1 MLNLNIRN
9 KRANQRSLLSVEEE
23 SLGDIAVIGLSARLP
38 QADDPDSFWGLLCD
52 GFNAIG
58 PFPRNR
64 RQDVQDYVGFKGD
77 SGPIRFC
84 LGSYLANI
92 DQFDYSFFKITA
104 KEASLMDPHQR
115 LFLETCWSAIED
127 SGYGGQLL
135 AGTRTGVYVGY
146 SGRGEYNTF
155 VSEVDPE
162 SVILAE
168 AGNIHS
174 IIASRI
180 AYILDL
186 KGPSMLIDTACSS
199 SLVAVHAACQALRRQ
214 ECDTA
219 ITGGVKITL
228 LPFEA
233 EEQLGIE
240 SGSGMTRTFDDNSDG
255 TVFGE
260 GCVAL
265 ILKPLQRA
273 LRDHDSIYAI
283 IKGSATNQDG
293 RSAGITAPNVLAQE
307 ECIVQAWQQA
317 GIDPA
322 TVSYME
328 AHGTGTRLGD
338 PVEIQAMTQAFRRYT
353 DKRQFC
359 AVGSVKS
366 VYGHLDHAAG
376 ILGLLKV
383 ILMLKQKVIPPTLHF
398 DMPNRNIDF
407 VNSPVYVSQYVQPWK
422 SEDDAPR
429 RCGINSFGLSGTNCH
444 MVLEEAPCLGFETEE
459 RVLQRPYREH
469 LLTLSSQSKHQL
481 LQMIRA
487 QRHYCERHTQTKLK
501 DICFTLNCGRT
512 HVEHRIAIVANDLS
526 EVLRKLF
533 RLEQEGLK
541 TFADDGIYYGWHT
554 IISDIKKERV
564 EGELSES
571 DKRLISGEAVQWC
584 EKSMHDTAPL
594 HELSR
599 LYVRGAE
606 LPWSDLYPAG
616 ANNRLHLPGYIF
628 ARHRCW
634 PEISYRTLPIVST
647 KQSQLHLDHPLIEMC
662 AWEGPGLE
670 VYVTHFSMKQHWVL
684 AEHRVGGSCL
694 LPGTAYMEMMYA
706 YCEKHYGQ
714 STSLELKDVM
724 YISPLKVND
733 TEPLEVQM
741 LVKKYPDR
749 LEFVL
754 ASKATAVGE
763 TGQWHVHCEAT
774 AVLSSSSHRKQVS
787 IDTLKEHLLP
797 CDMTNETTDHEEL
810 AQLKFGPRWLSLRQ
824 SLRAANNEALAE
836 LRLPEKYHSD
846 LDNYRLHPALLDIA
860 LNAVTQ
866 LTGNGLYLPL
876 CYDCVRIYSP
886 LPTHIFS
893 HITRRSASYGEKE
906 TVTYDVSL
914 YDTEGTEL
922 LRAEG
927 FTVKKVHVEAST
939 RASSSVIMPPYYQVR
954 WVPATLYPTSFKSPI
969 HLKGCCLVIRHS
981 DIDISLEA
989 AMAVYTRVI
998 DVQLG
1003 DSFHQLGVE
1012 CFSCSGSAEDYE
1024 RLFSAIRGLPL
1035 SAIIHATTIKE
1046 TMKATDSIDQLRTD
1060 VGQGIE
1066 GLKQL
1071 VSSMVNARLR
1081 EPIDMILLTTHA
1093 YRITG
1098 LESFSLPQNA
1108 AYLTWGQGISREYPH
1123 MSFKAIDIDEKVSVG
1138 QIAAEIRGTSSIY
1151 ITALRGQMRYQ
1162 KELALVQ
1169 SSDCSKLEQEASNL
1183 QLREQGVYVITGGTG
1198 ALGSEFAKYLASIG
1212 HINVALVSRSAGNRT
1227 SWDET
1232 LIQRIEQ
1239 LKEHIHQ
1246 HGSTVEL
1253 YQADIGDEFQFDR
1266 LVARL
1271 KERYGR
1277 INGIVHAAGV
1287 ASSGYVIRRSAID
1300 TEQVLSPKIY
1310 GTWLLHQ
1317 LAEQEAVEFF
1327 IVFSSVSSLYGM
1339 AGQADY
1345 SSANAYMDALAS
1357 ERHHGG
1363 QSAFS
1368 VQWAPW
1374 QEIGMAAEHGVEA
1387 AGVFDTLTVPEGELA
1402 FKMLLGKSISSLVIG
1417 RISSSRLA
1425 LAIEAL
1431 DIHLQSELLD
1441 SLNRGQSNLLA
1452 STQPSQTKGKGSN
1465 EFDYDIQPSRRWE
1478 NKFQVQKA
1486 VRGVW
1491 SRVLG
1496 SPDIDIYDSFMTLG
1510 GDSIT
1515 ATRLFKELDRLFPA
1529 TVDIGSVFANPSVL
1543 QMSQYIE
1550 SQLGM
1555 FTKGTT
1561 NQKGEG
1567 TEAETPFDLDDI
1579 LRKVRNHTLSVTEA
1593 LNLI

>member
-1 MLNLNIRN
+1 MLNLDIKN
-9 KRANQRSLLSVEEE
+9 KRARQRSLLSVEEE
-23 SLGDIAVIGLSARLP
+23 SLDDIAVIGLSARLP
-38 QADDPDSFWGLLCD
+38 QAEDPDSFWDLLCD

-64 RQDVQDYVGFKGD
+64 RQDVQDYVSFKGD
-77 SGPIRFC
+77 SGHIRFC
-84 LGSYLANI
+84 LGSYLTDI
-92 DQFDYSFFKITA
+92 DQFDYSFFNITA

-146 SGRGEYNTF
+146 SGRGEYHTF

-219 ITGGVKITL
+219 IAGGVKITL

-317 GIDPA
+317 GIDPE
-322 TVSYME
+322 TVSYLE

-398 DMPNRNIDF
+398 DIPNRNIDF
-407 VNSPVYVSQYVQPWK
+407 VSSPVYVSQYVQPWK

-444 MVLEEAPCLGFETEE
+444 MVLEEAPCLGPKTEE
-459 RVLQRPYREH
+459 RILQRPYREH
-469 LLTLSSQSKHQL
+469 LLTLSAQSKHQL

-487 QRHYCERHTQTKLK
+487 QRRYCERYPQAKLE

-512 HVEHRIAIVANDLS
+512 HVTHRIAIVVSDVS
-526 EVLRKLF
+526 EVIRKLI
-533 RLEQEGLK
+533 RLEQEGLR
-541 TFADDGIYYGWHT
+541 TFAGDGIYYGRHT
-554 IISDIKKERV
+554 IISGIRKELG

-571 DKRLISGEAVQWC
+571 DKRLISAEALQWC
-584 EKSMHDTAPL
+584 KEDIHDTAPL
-594 HELSR
+594 HELSK

-606 LPWSDLYPAG
+606 LPWIDLYPAG
-616 ANNRLHLPGYIF
+616 ANNKLHLPGYIF

-634 PEISYRTLPIVST
+634 PEVSRHTLPMVSSI
-647 KQSQLHLDHPLIEMC
+647 QPQLHLNHPLIDMC
-662 AWEGPGLE
+662 SWEGPGME

-706 YCEKHYGQ
+706 YCEQHYGQ
-714 STSLELKDVM
+714 STSLEFREVM

-749 LEFVL
+749 LEFMI
-754 ASKATAVGE
+754 ASRATAAEE
-763 TGQWHVHCEAT
+763 TRRWHVHCEAT
-774 AVLSSSSHRKQVS
+774 AVLASSSHRKQVS
-787 IDTLKEHLLP
+787 IDTLKAHLMP
-797 CDMTNETTDHEEL
+797 CDMANETTDHEEL
-810 AQLKFGPRWLSLRQ
+810 EQLKFGPRWLSLRQ
-824 SLRAANNEALAE
+824 RLLTGNNEALAE

-876 CYDCVRIYSP
+876 CYDCVRIHSP

-893 HITRRSASYGEKE
+893 HIIRRSASYGEKE
-906 TVTYDVSL
+906 TVTYDVTL
-914 YDTEGTEL
+914 YDAEGTEL

-927 FTVKKVHVEAST
+927 FTVKKVPIGAST
-939 RASSSVIMPPYYQVR
+939 RALTSVHMPPYYQVR
-954 WVPATLYPTSFKSPI
+954 WIPAVLSPASI
-969 HLKGCCLVIRHS
+969 ESPVHSEECCLVIRHS
-981 DIDISLEA
+981 DTDIPLEA
-989 AMAVYTRVI
+989 ATAVYARVI

-1003 DSFHQLGVE
+1003 NSFHQLGVDR
-1012 CFSCSGSAEDYE
+1012 FSCSGSEEDYE
-1024 RLFSAIRGLPL
+1024 RLFSAIRGLQL
-1035 SAIIHATTIKE
+1035 SGIIHATTIRQN
-1046 TMKATDSIDQLRTD
+1046 MKMTESIDQLRTD
-1060 VGQGIE
+1060 VEQGIE

-1071 VSSMVNARLR
+1071 VSSVVNARIR
-1081 EPIDMILLTTHA
+1081 EPIDVVLLTTHA

-1098 LESFSLPQNA
+1098 QERISLPQNA

-1123 MSFKAIDIDEKVSVG
+1123 MSFKAIDIDEQVSVY
-1138 QIAAEIRGTSSIY
+1138 QIAAEIREASSIY

-1169 SSDCSKLEQEASNL
+1169 PSDCNKLEQEASNL

-1198 ALGSEFAKYLASIG
+1198 ALGGEFAKYLASIG
-1212 HINVALVSRSAGNRT
+1212 HINLALVSRSAGNRT

-1232 LIQRIEQ
+1232 LSQRIEQ

-1253 YQADIGDEFQFDR
+1253 YEADIGDELQFDK

-1317 LAEQEAVEFF
+1317 LAEREVVDFF

-1345 SSANAYMDALAS
+1345 SSANAYMDALTS

-1363 QSAFS
+1363 QAAFS

-1374 QEIGMAAEHGVEA
+1374 QKIGMAAEHGVEA
-1387 AGVFDTLTVPEGELA
+1387 AGVFDTLTLPEGLLA
-1402 FKMLLGKSISSLVIG
+1402 FKMLLGKSISSLVMG

-1425 LAIEAL
+1425 LAAEEL
-1431 DIHLQSELLD
+1431 DIHLQPELLD

-1452 STQPSQTKGKGSN
+1452 PTQHSQTKEKGAD
-1465 EFDYDIQPSRRWE
+1465 EFEYAIQQARRWE
-1478 NKFQVQKA
+1478 DTFQVQTA
-1486 VRGVW
+1486 VKGVW
-1491 SRVLG
+1491 AKVLG
-1496 SPDIDIYDSFMTLG
+1496 SSDIDIYDGFMTLG

-1515 ATRLFKELDRLFPA
+1515 ATRLFKELDRLFPS
-1529 TVDIGSVFANPSVL
+1529 TVDIGSVFAHPSVL

-1555 FTKGTT
+1555 VTKGAT

-1567 TEAETPFDLDDI
+1567 TKAEAPFDLDDI
-1579 LRKVRNHTLSVTEA
+1579 LRKVRNHTLSVAEA